1 MAKTATRP
9 DFFINLPV
17 KEDEADEKGVTDNE
31 KFLYGMTQ
39 NSGWE
44 VFTKK
49 KDDLLKDMESFQE
62 VAIANGTKED
72 EIGKNAI
79 IISMVKGVINR
90 LWATTEDAKEACG
103 RK

>member
-9 DFFINLPV
+9 DFFVNLPV
-17 KEDEADEKGVTDNE
+17 KEEEADEKGVTDNE

-39 NSGWE
+39 NAGWE

-49 KDDLLKDMESFQE
+49 KDELLKDMESFQE
-62 VAIANGTKED
+62 VAISTGAKEE

-90 LWATTEDAKEACG
+90 LWTVVDDAKEACG
-103 RK
+103 GQ